1 MDGVAGMSDM
11 TDIRD
16 WAREHGHD
24 IGAKGRIP
32 AQVQAA
38 YDAAHPEVLAGEYV
52 PIPDAGEVPPFDAGA
67 GSPPGPDSG
76 SPSSA
81 SGGETPPKAQ
91 KRRLRDRLKPPTVIT
106 DAPTGRRRS
115 LERWCDRGWRVVAR
129 LAGAPD
135 TPTGRI
141 MTMQAP
147 VAGMMLDDMAKGT
160 IVDRIA
166 QPLARFAESSGEAWG
181 LIGPPL
187 MVYTIEKIGP
197 APVLVEALR
206 DSLKE
211 WVTVA
216 GPAMARQRARE
227 RKVLE
232 AAQAFAGEGER
243 VDSVDALVDG
253 LLAEIF
259 AGWAASAPEP
269 EPAAA

>member
-1 MDGVAGMSDM
+1 MSDM

-38 YDAAHPEVLAGEYV
+38 YDAAHPEILAGEFV
-52 PIPDAGEVPPFDAGA
+52 PIPDAGETPPFDAGSGT
-67 GSPPGPDSG
+67 GSQPGPG
-76 SPSSA
+76 SATPAGAPSA
-81 SGGETPPKAQ
+81 GGGETPPKAQ
-91 KRRLRDRLKPPTVIT
+91 KRRLRDRLKAPTVIT

-141 MTMQAP
+141 MDMQAP

-160 IVDRIA
+160 IVDKFA

-187 MVYTIEKIGP
+187 MVAAIERIGP
-197 APVLVEALR
+197 VPVLVEALR

-232 AAQAFAGEGER
+232 SAQAFAGEGER
-243 VDSVDALVDG
+243 VESVDALIDE
-253 LLAEIF
+253 LLAQIF
-259 AGWAASAPEP
+259 AGWAPPAPAEP